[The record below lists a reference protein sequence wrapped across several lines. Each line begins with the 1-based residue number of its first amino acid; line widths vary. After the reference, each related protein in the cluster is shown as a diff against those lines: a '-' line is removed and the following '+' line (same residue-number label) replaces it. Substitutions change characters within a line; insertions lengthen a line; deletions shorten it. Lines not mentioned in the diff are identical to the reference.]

1 MGFDKATLEFEG
13 ETLLAHVLAAC
24 SEVGD
29 TVVIGK
35 SEVAGAS
42 AAPDLRPGP
51 LGPLAGLETAFA
63 IADGRD
69 VVLLAV
75 DQPFVR
81 GRTLR
86 ELLSLEGDAV
96 VPVDLNTMQVM
107 CAVYREACRPHVS
120 RLLDEGRRAPAA
132 VIDAVA
138 TRLVR
143 REEWESWGEDGR
155 SWFSVDT
162 RDDLEVG
169 RSRFGA
175 L

>member
-13 ETLLAHVLAAC
+13 KTLLAHVVATC
-24 SEVGD
+24 TEVGD
-29 TVVIGK
+29 VVVIGR
-35 SEVAGAS
+35 SEAAGA
-42 AAPDLRPGP
+42 AATTDLRPGP

-69 VVLLAV
+69 VVLVAV

-86 ELLSLEGDAV
+86 ELLLLEGDAV
-96 VPVDLNTMQVM
+96 VPVDLHTMQVM
-107 CAVYREACRPHVS
+107 CAVYRDACRPHVS

-132 VIDAVA
+132 VVDAVA
-138 TRLVR
+138 ARLVG
-143 REEWESWGEDGR
+143 REEWELWGEDGR

-162 RDDLEVG
+162 KDDLETG
-169 RSRFGA
+169 RRRFGA
-175 L
+175 A